1 MTKRASAP
9 AALNTQEIETIFSAA
24 SFAKCET
31 DILQPADPFLEL
43 SGEDIRR
50 RTYVF
55 MDPYGKELCLRP
67 DMTIPTCLAYLA
79 DRASGGAAVQRL
91 SYNGFAFRCQKP
103 GSSRPNEFPQL
114 GIEFIGSPDEAAADA
129 EVFNVTLSACKSAG
143 LEKFG
148 VRMGDLGLFAALIN
162 GLDMPEQWR
171 TRIKRSFWRPKD
183 FTHLLDHLSSERSA
197 NPGLLRMLSQLG
209 QKEAEAAIED
219 LLDLKGVE
227 PIGGRTVSEITERL
241 RNKAFDQQAPALPDD
256 TVSLIHDYL
265 TIAGTPEEALKRIRN
280 VASDHS
286 LDLGP
291 ALSNLEKRFELIEG
305 GNLEGAELTFATEFG
320 RDFEYYTGFVF
331 EVTHSNLA
339 ADTQVAG
346 GGRYDNLL
354 CQLGAEQSTPA
365 AGAMIRADRL
375 KLAAERVGGGRDQ

>member
-1 MTKRASAP
+1 MTNEVSRAGTVNA
-9 AALNTQEIETIFSAA
+9 NEIEAVFSAA
-24 SFAKCET
+24 GFARCET

-79 DRASGGAAVQRL
+79 DRASGGPAVQRL

-114 GIEFIGSPDEAAADA
+114 GIEFIGSSDEAAADA
-129 EVFNVTLSACKSAG
+129 EVFNLTLSACKSAG
-143 LEKFG
+143 LDGFS
-148 VRMGDLGLFAALIN
+148 VRMGDLSLFAALIN
-162 GLDMPEQWR
+162 GLDMPDQWR

-183 FTHLLDHLSSERSA
+183 FTHLLDHLSSEPSA
-197 NPGLLRMLSQLG
+197 NSGLMQMLSQLN

-227 PIGGRTVSEITERL
+227 PVGGRTISEITERL

-265 TIAGTPEEALKRIRN
+265 TIAGSPEEALQRIRG

-286 LDLGP
+286 LDFGS

-305 GNLEGAELTFATEFG
+305 SNLEGAKLTFATEFG
-320 RDFEYYTGFVF
+320 RNFEYYTGFVF

-339 ADTQVAG
+339 ADSQIAG

-354 CQLGAEQSTPA
+354 RQLGGQQSTPA

-375 KLAAERVGGGRDQ
+375 KLAAVLAGGGRK